1 MALNPYLAFG
11 VRSCARVFALEICC
25 HETTY
30 EMNERVQAFWDCV
43 KGSMYE
49 RRDGARGELVCSSC
63 AGHVGHVYRNEGF
76 QNPAPNERHCV
87 NSSALVF
94 RQEAA
99 DAGAQQHLLPLTF
112 NVCR

>member
-1 MALNPYLAFG
+1 
-11 VRSCARVFALEICC
+11 
-25 HETTY
+25 
-30 EMNERVQAFWDCV
+30 
-43 KGSMYE
+43 MYE

-94 RQEAA
+94 QPSAVGPDSIE
-99 DAGAQQHLLPLTF
+99 GAQQATMKASFMSTDLH
-112 NVCR
+112 